1 MPSLFLFILFTN
13 IILELDI
20 KNGLKRIFKKNY
32 SLIYIAIIG
41 MFCGYPMGAKA
52 VSKFYD
58 KKEISY
64 LHYINPYHH
73 LFFKRLR

>member
-58 KKEISY
+58 KK
-64 LHYINPYHH
+64 
-73 LFFKRLR
+73 